1 MPWIPHSPEEVRE
14 MLARIG
20 VASIDELFDEIP
32 AGLRSDRPLQL
43 PPAMNEAAVSRL
55 MLERSL
61 GDTPLLC
68 FAGGGA
74 YEHHVPATVWEL
86 AGRGEFYTAYTPYQ
100 AEASQGT
107 MQVIYEYQS
116 MMCQLLAMEVSNA
129 SLYDG
134 ATALAEA
141 ILMAVRA
148 NRRSR
153 SRRVLLPR
161 NIHPVYRQVARTLV
175 TAQELE
181 LVEVPFDPATGL
193 LDPQTVAAMA
203 GEECAAVVIPQ
214 PDYFGG
220 IEPVD
225 ELVRAVAPSG
235 ALVVGLVN
243 PLAMALLRPPGQWG
257 GAEGVDIACGE
268 AQSLGLPLSSGGP
281 YLGFLCCRERHVRQ
295 MPGRL
300 VGRTVDD
307 EGQPAFALTLQAR
320 EQHIRRSRA
329 TSNICTNQGLMMTA
343 ATIHMALMG
352 GAGLR
357 RAAAASHRATVEL
370 VEALTSLPGVEP
382 LFDRLFF
389 HETVLRLPLPPA
401 RVLEAL
407 EGHGI
412 LGGIDLS
419 RAYPELGDALLV
431 CATELRTGED
441 IESYR
446 CALGRVLEQAA

>member
-1 MPWIPHSPEEVRE
+1 MPWIPHTPEDVRE
-14 MLARIG
+14 MLAQIG
-20 VASIDELFDEIP
+20 VCSIDELFDEIP
-32 AGLRSDRPLQL
+32 PELRSGRPLEL
-43 PPAMNEAAVSRL
+43 PPALNEAAAGRL
-55 MLERSL
+55 MLERSR
-61 GDTPLLC
+61 GDNPLLC

-86 AGRGEFYTAYTPYQ
+86 VGRGEFYTAYTPYQ

-134 ATALAEA
+134 ATALGEA
-141 ILMAVRA
+141 ILMAVRS

-153 SRRVLLPR
+153 GRRVLLPR

-175 TAQELE
+175 TAQEIE
-181 LVEVPFDPATGL
+181 LVELPFDPVTGL
-193 LDPQTVAAMA
+193 LDPQTLATLA
-203 GEECAAVVIPQ
+203 GDDCTAVVLPQ
-214 PDYFGG
+214 PNYFGG
-220 IEPVD
+220 LEPVD
-225 ELVRAVAPSG
+225 ELVGAVKGSG
-235 ALVVGLVN
+235 ALVVALVN

-257 GAEGVDIACGE
+257 DEGVDIACGE
-268 AQSLGLPLSSGGP
+268 GQPLGLPLSSGGP

-307 EGQPAFALTLQAR
+307 EGRPAFALTLQAR

-357 RAAAASHRATVEL
+357 RAAAASHRATVGL
-370 VEALTSLPGVEP
+370 VQALGTLPGVEP
-382 LFDRLFF
+382 LFDTPFF
-389 HETVLRLPLPPA
+389 HEAVLRLPHAPG

-407 EGHGI
+407 AGHGI

-419 RAYPELGDALLV
+419 PAFPELGHALLV

-441 IESYR
+441 IECYR
-446 CALGRVLEQAA
+446 SALAQVLEELH